1 MPIAIT
7 MLHIVILCI
16 NRLLFTSLSPSPLS
30 SLLSWPTSLY
40 LPPHYFEKLWSLS
53 DGAGGE
59 NLSAHHS
66 YHQPQMKSSFAHHSY
81 HQPSMK
87 SNFAHHSERN
97 VGRRK
102 LSTVSQGIWALFRKS
117 IPHQLIQI
125 PGRSWLIPQISFL
138 LQAALLFSR
147 PMKVF
152 FGALKH
158 RTRSPFL
165 RELPKLFGSIAVEQI
180 LSTRNFYLRTTKT
193 GDKPRQ
199 MCK

>member
-1 MPIAIT
+1 
-7 MLHIVILCI
+7 
-16 NRLLFTSLSPSPLS
+16 
-30 SLLSWPTSLY
+30 
-40 LPPHYFEKLWSLS
+40 
-53 DGAGGE
+53 
-59 NLSAHHS
+59 
-66 YHQPQMKSSFAHHSY
+66 
-81 HQPSMK
+81 MK

-138 LQAALLFSR
+138 LQAVLLFSR
-147 PMKVF
+147 PMAPIKVF

-158 RTRSPFL
+158 RTGSPFL

-180 LSTRNFYLRTTKT
+180 LSTRNFYLRTKKLGTSPGKCVNRWSNNGT
-193 GDKPRQ
+193 DSSNCYCKGPSQLAKKNLWILCSKGRWSCVVGARQLLQPKHGNKLPISQKADKPYFPI
-199 MCK
+199 